1 MKINHFN
8 KTIELTKAEANKAS
22 KYGTEAYE
30 GLIKAQRDF
39 PEYRLEIAKAK
50 AKTNDGLK
58 GLTFDYM
65 ESYIKKN
72 GNEEQASAFADL
84 RNAGDVMGASAV
96 SYGEI
101 KKWFLEQFPEIMAYS
116 QRIDSILKRNVA

>member
-8 KTIELTKAEANKAS
+8 KTIELTKAEANKAG
-22 KYGTEAYE
+22 KYGTEAYDQ
-30 GLIKAQRDF
+30 LIEVQHNF
-39 PEYRLEIAKAK
+39 PEYRLEIVKAK
-50 AKTNDGLK
+50 VKTNDGLK

-72 GNEEQASAFADL
+72 GNEEQETAFADL
-84 RNAGDVMGASAV
+84 RNAGDVMGVSSV
-96 SYGEI
+96 SYGQI

>member
-8 KTIELTKAEANKAS
+8 KTIELTKAEANKAG

-30 GLIKAQRDF
+30 QLIEVQHNF
-39 PEYRLEIAKAK
+39 PEYRLDIVKAK
-50 AKTNDGLK
+50 VKTNDGLK

-72 GNEEQASAFADL
+72 GNEEQETAFADL
-84 RNAGDVMGASAV
+84 RNAGDVMGVSSV
-96 SYGEI
+96 SYGQI

>member
-8 KTIELTKAEANKAS
+8 KTIELTKREATKAG
-22 KYGTEAYE
+22 KYGTEEYE
-30 GLIKAQRDF
+30 TLIKVRHDY
-39 PEYRLEIAKAK
+39 PEYRIEIVKS
-50 AKTNDGLK
+50 KTKSNDGLK

-72 GNEEQASAFADL
+72 GNEEQVNIFADL
-84 RNAGDVMGASAV
+84 RNAGDVMGVASV
-96 SYGEI
+96 SYGEV

-116 QRIDSILKRNVA
+116 QKIDIILKRNVA

>member
-101 KKWFLEQFPEIMAYS
+101 KKWFLEQFPEIMA
-116 QRIDSILKRNVA
+116 

>member
-8 KTIELTKAEANKAS
+8 KTIELTKAEANKAG

-30 GLIKAQRDF
+30 QLIGVQHNF
-39 PEYRLEIAKAK
+39 PEYRLDIVKAK
-50 AKTNDGLK
+50 VKTNDGLK

-72 GNEEQASAFADL
+72 GNEEQETAFADL
-84 RNAGDVMGASAV
+84 RNAGDVMGVSSV
-96 SYGEI
+96 SYGQI